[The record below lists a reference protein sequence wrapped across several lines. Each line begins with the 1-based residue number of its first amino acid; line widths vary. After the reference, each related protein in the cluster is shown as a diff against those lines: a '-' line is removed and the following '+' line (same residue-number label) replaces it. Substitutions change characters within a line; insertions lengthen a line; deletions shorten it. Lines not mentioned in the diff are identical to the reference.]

1 MVSGAAGLA
10 PEERAATDGSQFDAR
25 PAYIVKL
32 AYQNTLRGSIPSSP
46 RSAREIS
53 STTCSPAELHNSNQ
67 LHLQNHRRL
76 PVRLSRSV
84 IRKLRRGPRLFRVP
98 LSPMNIAVVV
108 LAYCRE
114 MLTRCVEMV
123 FCCL

>member
-10 PEERAATDGSQFDAR
+10 PEERAATDGSQFDDR

-53 STTCSPAELHNSNQ
+53 STTCSPAELP
-67 LHLQNHRRL
+67 HRRGS
-76 PVRLSRSV
+76 PVGRNRRIDREEEVEGHPISRANK
-84 IRKLRRGPRLFRVP
+84 RH
-98 LSPMNIAVVV
+98 A
-108 LAYCRE
+108 
-114 MLTRCVEMV
+114 
-123 FCCL
+123 